1 MMNKKFDGA
10 AAPKHYESPS
20 LAVLNVNLEMGFA
33 QSPGSNIGGNKPEP
47 MTSASLF
54 DVYVFDEE
62 MY

>member
-33 QSPGSNIGGNKPEP
+33 QSGNQVKDMPNWTEWE
-47 MTSASLF
+47 
-54 DVYVFDEE
+54 DVETL
-62 MY
+62 